1 MAVQMGTLFKC
12 KTMANCSKMFC
23 RGVNLQA
30 KLAWDILANTQT
42 AIEIPQEHQF
52 ARHRQD
58 GCEQLVAVFA
68 LAKNALAL
76 R

>member
-1 MAVQMGTLFKC
+1 
-12 KTMANCSKMFC
+12 MFC

>member
-1 MAVQMGTLFKC
+1 
-12 KTMANCSKMFC
+12 MFC

-42 AIEIPQEHQF
+42 AIEIYKEHQF

-58 GCEQLVAVFA
+58 GCEQLVIIIKKK
-68 LAKNALAL
+68 KNALAL
-76 R
+76 RWK

>member
-1 MAVQMGTLFKC
+1 
-12 KTMANCSKMFC
+12 MFC

-30 KLAWDILANTQT
+30 KLACDIPENNQA
-42 AIEIPQEHQF
+42 AIEIPQVHQF

>member
-1 MAVQMGTLFKC
+1 
-12 KTMANCSKMFC
+12 MFC
-23 RGVNLQA
+23 QGVNLQA
-30 KLAWDILANTQT
+30 KLACYIPANNQN

-58 GCEQLVAVFA
+58 GCEQLVIVIS